1 MKHTSPVVLFFAAL
15 AAITLFAYING
26 PEIGFVVGSIESLS
40 SSSSLLIQR
49 FFPLFPL
56 GFAFSAG
63 MVAAVNPCG
72 FAMLPAYLGIYLGEN
87 TNTASTHPQKLR
99 QALIVGISVTFGFIF
114 VFSLIGIPMS
124 LGTRSAINFF
134 PWLGLSVGAL
144 LLLAGSYML
153 FGGEIYSSVPA
164 RISSKLN
171 LSVTSGTFSYFI
183 FGIAFG
189 LASLSCTLPIFL
201 AVISTSGSGSVAQ
214 SAYQI
219 LLYGSGMGL
228 VMLLL
233 TLSIAVFRETTIK
246 FVRKTLPYIQ
256 IVSSLLLIFAGLF
269 ITYYWLTLG
278 ELLGTLLNLR

>member
-1 MKHTSPVVLFFAAL
+1 
-15 AAITLFAYING
+15 
-26 PEIGFVVGSIESLS
+26 
-40 SSSSLLIQR
+40 
-49 FFPLFPL
+49 
-56 GFAFSAG
+56 
-63 MVAAVNPCG
+63 
-72 FAMLPAYLGIYLGEN
+72 
-87 TNTASTHPQKLR
+87 
-99 QALIVGISVTFGFIF
+99 
-114 VFSLIGIPMS
+114 MS

-153 FGGEIYSSVPA
+153 FGGEIYSSIPA

-256 IVSSLLLIFAGLF
+256 LVSSLLLIFAGLF